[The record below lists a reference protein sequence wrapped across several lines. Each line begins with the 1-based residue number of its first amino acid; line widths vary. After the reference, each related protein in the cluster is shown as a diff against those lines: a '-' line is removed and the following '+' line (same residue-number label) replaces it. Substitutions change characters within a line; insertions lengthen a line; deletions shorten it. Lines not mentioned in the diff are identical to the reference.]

1 MQLSESIAAA
11 EPTLQRLGY
20 PPRTDR
26 KDLWVK
32 PRAALGLPSLES
44 DRIEVVYW
52 NGLPRTVVGWGI
64 RPQVV
69 LAYATGPAFG
79 LPPPV
84 SLVFDGSGN
93 ATAFEYDGNQ
103 FSVAAAAPYWKE
115 TLTKPPGGI
124 SPIQANK
131 VIQEV
136 AEGNRN
142 WFLDSRSK
150 KVVGVLPRIFPEGTV
165 VLYELLQNATD
176 SGASEAVFRLESESL
191 LFLNDGFPFT
201 ENDLESISFVN
212 SSTKPLDTIGFMGL
226 GFKAS
231 FEISDQPEVHS
242 PPFCFRFDRHE
253 EGGEL
258 FPIPIG
264 CTHASLGGYSTFFR
278 FPLSDRAKGL
288 IVDELAL
295 FDGRPLLYIG
305 ADLKRITTPNG
316 DFHLEPVQTLDE
328 AQILAVSE
336 STTNSRGEYAVFS
349 REWEPSLAAFQEFA
363 RDRNLELPQFKGR
376 KQRTSIAIPLDNGI
390 PDTTRSGRLQVYLP
404 TDVKLPVIFDVQG
417 NFLVGASRKELRHTS
432 GPWNQEHF
440 QTLPMLVADVLEWAK
455 AQAPN
460 APHWA
465 SWYDLFP
472 SWQELEEYTGQ
483 HPVDEA
489 ENESKIDL
497 QSAFAKELG
506 KRNLIPAIDHKGSL
520 VFVAPED
527 ATVVDHD
534 LQSELSASDL
544 ARLSGSRVIS
554 PNLSEMAKDRL
565 SSYIK
570 RFGPKEFKA
579 SVEGSAWV
587 GHIDAFSEGVHSRQG
602 RHQLA
607 KVLAYLERKWLEYP
621 GHLGQCAIVLT
632 QDGKLRAAEE
642 KDAKRV
648 RTLPDVDIRFPTE
661 ELAEHYDVV
670 HQGFRRELNR
680 PGEMG
685 LDSGITQD
693 AVKALERVAPT
704 LDPGRIATDIILP
717 LFRGER
723 WQDVSDERLYR
734 YTRFLMQHSSETRA
748 AMEKSNIKVK
758 IRGTA
763 RHYLPPSQA
772 YFGHE
777 YSMDGER
784 LDRLCANAEGINFL
798 SGDYFQQASDAKD
811 DWIRFFS
818 ERGVTSQ
825 PRIHTLTCQIAEWN
839 LDELRRSTED
849 SWPAKVSLRASS
861 INDIWAAHFALD
873 DFALDPP
880 IHDIVQELY
889 NVKPPGW
896 KDRLGNFA
904 DILEAGW
911 DEYRSK
917 LKKELRYARLS
928 SSYINRT
935 QVTAVTTFARF
946 LKDDPWL
953 PIVDDLRISKRPCE
967 LVLNTQENRGLANK
981 ETPLSFCT
989 FEEPSLIS
997 FLGIKEHPPETTPLL
1012 RLQYAVDREENDLS
1026 VFESLYTDLARD
1038 PALDTNTLREA
1049 FRDHRLIFAPDHDPS
1064 YVTPEEALYASRTV
1078 LVPRMAIIGD
1088 AYSNLEEF
1096 FTGSLGIPTAERLEH
1111 FVEFLRDYVWK
1122 CRPAI
1127 SDNLRSAIESCY
1139 RRFFNHL
1146 DETQEE
1152 AREGALALLREQLGF
1167 PTMVFCG
1174 ARGWVDTTK
1183 TIVLYPDTAAY
1194 EGLLSER
1201 PDIAIESHLKRLAQP
1216 LSEIRMLLDALN
1228 VRPMSEAIRRVP
1240 DIGDVKVHAQ
1250 STEFGE
1256 HISLLVRKA
1265 IAIVQREQAKTESTS
1280 RNVNLFLQ
1288 EWKERSEA
1296 LFGDVSFFE
1305 TPPIKVRDEL
1315 VTDGTTLREMR
1326 WGAYVSAESGHLR
1339 VYMSGNLLDVF
1350 DAIADQLRGIL
1361 RLDLLP
1367 AGLRDE
1373 VASLVQS
1380 NLARLDNERFGVLL
1394 NQRLREKG
1402 FPVEEDEEL
1411 QRIVRSATQELE
1423 AKALA
1428 NPEEHVQDP
1437 GPANES
1443 PPHLTHDKKNDS
1455 SGPNGGQNQP
1465 PPKALTPEE
1474 ILAQLPKFDEASY
1487 GADSAVDL
1495 TGTSQWQIGTQQS
1508 RLERE
1513 GGGSFGGG
1521 GRFRNA
1527 QAYRDAYGI
1536 RGEQW
1541 VAEQEK
1547 WALRTAG
1554 KPDLAERVV
1563 HKAMTHEG
1571 SPWDIESF
1579 EKSYPH
1585 RAIYVEVKSTPDA
1598 DSFEVD
1604 MSIDQIRAALEPS
1617 RPYFIYRVVNV
1628 DTRKP
1633 TVYIYDFKAVTQ
1645 SQQIKFSASNVSVML
1660 PKPEKPE
1667 Q

>member
-1 MQLSESIAAA
+1 MIVMQWSESIADA

-26 KDLWVK
+26 NDLWVK
-32 PRAALGLPSLES
+32 PRAALGLPSVGL

-52 NGLPRTVVGWGI
+52 EGLPRTIVGWGI
-64 RPQVV
+64 QPQDV
-69 LAYATGPAFG
+69 LTYATGPAFE

-93 ATAFEYDGNQ
+93 ATAFEYDGIQ
-103 FSVAAAAPYWKE
+103 FSASATAPHWNQ
-115 TLTKPPGGI
+115 TLVKPPGCI

-136 AEGNRN
+136 AEGNED
-142 WFLDSRSK
+142 WFRDSRSK

-165 VLYELLQNATD
+165 VLYELLQNAAD

-191 LFLNDGFPFT
+191 LFLNNGFPFT
-201 ENDLESISFVN
+201 ENDVESISFVN

-242 PPFCFRFDRHE
+242 PPFCFRFDRLE

-258 FPIPIG
+258 FPIPMG

-278 FPLSDRAKGL
+278 FPLKERAKGL

-305 ADLKRITTPNG
+305 AELRRITTPNG
-316 DFHLEPVQTLDE
+316 DFHLEPVQTLDQ

-336 STTNSRGEYAVFS
+336 STTDSRAEYAVFS

-363 RDRNLELPQFKGR
+363 RDRNLELSQLKGR

-390 PDTTRSGRLQVYLP
+390 PDTTRSSRLQVYLP
-404 TDVKLPVIFDVQG
+404 TDVKLPVLFDVQG

-460 APHWA
+460 APNWA
-465 SWYDLFP
+465 SWYDLIP
-472 SWQELEEYTGQ
+472 SWKELEEHIGQ
-483 HPVDEA
+483 HPVDVA
-489 ENESKIDL
+489 ENESRIDL
-497 QSAFAKELG
+497 QLVFAKELG
-506 KRNLIPAIDHKGSL
+506 KRSLIPAIDHEGSL

-534 LQSELSASDL
+534 LQSVLSASDL
-544 ARLSGSRVIS
+544 ARLSGFPVIS
-554 PNLSEMAKDRL
+554 PDLSEMAKDRL

-570 RFGPKEFKA
+570 RFGPEEFKA
-579 SVEGSAWV
+579 SVEDSAWV

-607 KVLAYLERKWLEYP
+607 KVLAYLERNWLEYP
-621 GHLGQCAIVLT
+621 GDLRNCTIVLT
-632 QDGKLRAAEE
+632 EDSKLRAAEE
-642 KDAKRV
+642 DGAKRV
-648 RTLPDVDIRFPTE
+648 RALPDVDIRFPTE
-661 ELAEHYDVV
+661 ELAEHYDVA

-685 LDSGITQD
+685 LDPGITQD

-704 LDPGRIATDIILP
+704 LDPARIATDIILP

-734 YTRFLMQHSSETRA
+734 YTRFLMQHSSETRV

-763 RHYLPPSQA
+763 RQYLPPSQA
-772 YFGHE
+772 YFGLE

-784 LDRLCANAEGINFL
+784 LDRLCANGEGVNFL
-798 SGDYFQQASDAKD
+798 SADYLQQASEAKD

-818 ERGVTSQ
+818 ERGLTSQ
-825 PRIHTLTCQIAEWN
+825 PRVHTSTRQIAEWN
-839 LDELRRSTED
+839 LDELRKSTED
-849 SWPAKVSLRASS
+849 SCPAKVSLRASS
-861 INDIWAAHFALD
+861 IGDIRASHFALD

-880 IHDIVQELY
+880 ILKIVQELY
-889 NVKPPGW
+889 SVKPPGW

-911 DEYRSK
+911 DEYKSK
-917 LKKELRYARLS
+917 LKKELRYARLFS
-928 SSYINRT
+928 SSINSR
-935 QVTAVTTFARF
+935 QVTALTTFARF
-946 LKDDPWL
+946 LKDEPWL

-967 LVLNTQENRGLANK
+967 LVLNTEENRGLANK

-1012 RLQYAVDREENDLS
+1012 RLQYAVDRQEDDPS
-1026 VFESLYTDLARD
+1026 VFESLYAELAGGSGFD
-1038 PALDTNTLREA
+1038 PNTLRAA
-1049 FRDHRLIFAPDHDPS
+1049 FRDQRLIFAPDHDPS

-1078 LVPRMAIIGD
+1078 LTPRMAAIGD
-1088 AYSNLEEF
+1088 AYPNLEEF
-1096 FTGSLGIPTAERLEH
+1096 FTESLGIPTAERLEH

-1122 CRPAI
+1122 YRPAI
-1127 SDNLRSAIESCY
+1127 SDNLRSAVESCY
-1139 RRFFNHL
+1139 RRLFNHL
-1146 DETQEE
+1146 DETLEEDREE
-1152 AREGALALLREQLGF
+1152 ALTLLKQQLGF

-1174 ARGWVDTTK
+1174 ARGWVDTSQS
-1183 TIVLYPDTAAY
+1183 IVLYPDAAAY

-1228 VRPMSEAIRRVP
+1228 IRPMTETVRRVP
-1240 DIGDVKVHAQ
+1240 DIGDVNVHAQ

-1256 HISLLVRKA
+1256 HLSLLVRKA
-1265 IAIVQREQAKTESTS
+1265 IAVVQREQAKTESTS

-1296 LFGDVSFFE
+1296 LFGDVKFFE
-1305 TPPIKVRDEL
+1305 SPPFKVRDEL
-1315 VTDGTTLREMR
+1315 VTDGTTLRETQ
-1326 WGAYVSAESGHLR
+1326 WEAYVSAEGGHLSI
-1339 VYMSGNLLDVF
+1339 YMSGNLLDVF
-1350 DAIADQLRGIL
+1350 DSVADQLRGIL

-1411 QRIVRSATQELE
+1411 QRIVRSATQELGAE
-1423 AKALA
+1423 TRA
-1428 NPEEHVQDP
+1428 NPEEDVQDS
-1437 GPANES
+1437 ES
-1443 PPHLTHDKKNDS
+1443 ENKGPPHPTHDNKNGS
-1455 SGPNGGQNQP
+1455 LGPNEGKDQP

-1474 ILAQLPKFDEASY
+1474 ILAQLPKFDGTSY
-1487 GADSAVDL
+1487 GAGSVVDL
-1495 TGTSQWQIGTQQS
+1495 TRTSQWQIVTQQS

-1513 GGGSFGGG
+1513 SGGGFGGG

-1536 RGEQW
+1536 RGEEW

-1547 WALRTAG
+1547 WALRAAG
-1554 KPDLAERVV
+1554 KPELAERVV
-1563 HKAMTHEG
+1563 HKSKTHEG

-1585 RAIYVEVKSTPDA
+1585 RAIYVEVKSTPD
-1598 DSFEVD
+1598 DD
-1604 MSIDQIRAALEPS
+1604 
-1617 RPYFIYRVVNV
+1617 NV
-1628 DTRKP
+1628 
-1633 TVYIYDFKAVTQ
+1633 TVQ
-1645 SQQIKFSASNVSVML
+1645 SG
-1660 PKPEKPE
+1660 
-1667 Q
+1667 

>member
-1 MQLSESIAAA
+1 M
-11 EPTLQRLGY
+11 
-20 PPRTDR
+20 
-26 KDLWVK
+26 
-32 PRAALGLPSLES
+32 
-44 DRIEVVYW
+44 
-52 NGLPRTVVGWGI
+52 
-64 RPQVV
+64 
-69 LAYATGPAFG
+69 
-79 LPPPV
+79 
-84 SLVFDGSGN
+84 
-93 ATAFEYDGNQ
+93 
-103 FSVAAAAPYWKE
+103 
-115 TLTKPPGGI
+115 
-124 SPIQANK
+124 
-131 VIQEV
+131 
-136 AEGNRN
+136 
-142 WFLDSRSK
+142 
-150 KVVGVLPRIFPEGTV
+150 
-165 VLYELLQNATD
+165 
-176 SGASEAVFRLESESL
+176 
-191 LFLNDGFPFT
+191 
-201 ENDLESISFVN
+201 
-212 SSTKPLDTIGFMGL
+212 
-226 GFKAS
+226 
-231 FEISDQPEVHS
+231 
-242 PPFCFRFDRHE
+242 
-253 EGGEL
+253 
-258 FPIPIG
+258 
-264 CTHASLGGYSTFFR
+264 
-278 FPLSDRAKGL
+278 
-288 IVDELAL
+288 
-295 FDGRPLLYIG
+295 
-305 ADLKRITTPNG
+305 
-316 DFHLEPVQTLDE
+316 
-328 AQILAVSE
+328 LAVSE
-336 STTNSRGEYAVFS
+336 SVNKSRTEYAVFDK
-349 REWEPSLAAFQEFA
+349 EWKPSSAALQEFA
-363 RDRNLELPQFKGR
+363 RDRNLEPSQLEGR
-376 KQRTSIAIPLDNGI
+376 KQRTSIAIPLHNGI
-390 PDTTRSGRLQVYLP
+390 LDTARSGRLQVYLP
-404 TDVKLPVIFDVQG
+404 TDVKLPVTFDVQG

-432 GPWNQEHF
+432 GPWNREHF

-455 AQAPN
+455 AQAPS
-460 APHWA
+460 APNWA
-465 SWYDLFP
+465 SWYDLIP
-472 SWQELEEYTGQ
+472 KWQELEEHIGR

-489 ENESKIDL
+489 ENESRIDL

-506 KRNLIPAIDHKGSL
+506 KRSLIPAIDHKGSL

-527 ATVVDHD
+527 ATVVDYD
-534 LQSELSASDL
+534 LQSVLSASDL

-554 PNLSEMAKDRL
+554 PDLSEIAKDRL

-570 RFGPKEFKA
+570 RFGPEEFKA

-587 GHIDAFSEGVHSRQG
+587 GHIDAFSEGVRSRQG

-607 KVLAYLERKWLEYP
+607 KVLAYLERKSHEYP
-621 GHLGQCAIVLT
+621 GHLGKCTIVLT

-680 PGEMG
+680 PSEMG

-734 YTRFLMQHSSETRA
+734 YTRFLMQHSTETRA

-758 IRGTA
+758 IRGIA
-763 RHYLPPSQA
+763 RQYLPPNQA
-772 YFGHE
+772 YFGQE

-784 LDRLCANAEGINFL
+784 LDRLCANVEGVSFL
-798 SGDYFQQASDAKD
+798 SGDYLQQASEAKD
-811 DWIRFFS
+811 DWTRFFS

-825 PRIHTLTCQIAEWN
+825 PRMHTSTHQIAEWN
-839 LDELRRSTED
+839 LDELRKSTED

-861 INDIWAAHFALD
+861 INDIRASHFALD
-873 DFALDPP
+873 NFALDPP
-880 IHDIVQELY
+880 ILNVVQELY
-889 NVKPPGW
+889 NVKPAGW

-917 LKKELRYARLS
+917 LKKEVRYAWLY
-928 SSYINRT
+928 SSYINKK
-935 QVTAVTTFARF
+935 QVTALTTFARF
-946 LKDDPWL
+946 LKDEPWL

-967 LVLNTQENRGLANK
+967 LVLNTEENRGLANK

-1012 RLQYAVDREENDLS
+1012 RLQYAVDRQEDDLS
-1026 VFESLYTDLARD
+1026 VFESLYTDLAGD
-1038 PALDTNTLREA
+1038 PGLDTNTLRAE
-1049 FRDHRLIFAPDHDPS
+1049 FRDHRLIFAPDHVPC
-1064 YVTPEEALYASRTV
+1064 YVTPEEALYVSRTV
-1078 LVPRMAIIGD
+1078 LAPRMAAIGD
-1088 AYSNLEEF
+1088 AYPHLEEF
-1096 FTGSLGIPTAERLEH
+1096 FTESLGIPTAERLEH
-1111 FVEFLRDYVWK
+1111 FVEFLRDYIWEY
-1122 CRPAI
+1122 RPAI
-1127 SDNLRSAIESCY
+1127 SDNLRSAVESCY

-1152 AREGALALLREQLGF
+1152 ARDEALTLLKEQLGF

-1183 TIVLYPDTAAY
+1183 TMVLYPDTPAY
-1194 EGLLSER
+1194 EGLLS
-1201 PDIAIESHLKRLAQP
+1201 DISGVAVESHLKRLAQP
-1216 LSEIRMLLDALN
+1216 LSEIGMLLDALN
-1228 VRPMSEAIRRVP
+1228 VKPMSEAIRRVP

-1250 STEFGE
+1250 SAEFGE
-1256 HISLLVRKA
+1256 HISLLVRKT

-1280 RNVNLFLQ
+1280 RNVNLFLE
-1288 EWKERSEA
+1288 EWKDRSEA

-1305 TPPIKVRDEL
+1305 SAPIRVRDEL
-1315 VTDGTTLREMR
+1315 VTDGTTLREMQ

-1367 AGLRDE
+1367 GGLRDE

-1423 AKALA
+1423 AETGA

-1437 GPANES
+1437 GSANES
-1443 PPHLTHDKKNDS
+1443 PPHLTHDKTNGS

-1465 PPKALTPEE
+1465 PPQALTPEQ
-1474 ILAQLPKFDEASY
+1474 ILAQLPKFDETSF

-1508 RLERE
+1508 RLERT
-1513 GGGSFGGG
+1513 GGGGFVDG

-1541 VAEQEK
+1541 VVEQEK
-1547 WALRTAG
+1547 WALRNAG
-1554 KPDLAERVV
+1554 KPELAERVV
-1563 HKAMTHEG
+1563 HKSKTHEG

-1598 DSFEVD
+1598 DNFEVD
-1604 MSIDQIRAALEPS
+1604 MSVDQIRAALGPS
-1617 RPYFIYRVVNV
+1617 RPYRIYRVLNV

-1633 TVYIYDFKAVTQ
+1633 TAYIYDFKAVSQ
-1645 SQQIKFSASNVSVML
+1645 SQQLKFSATNVSVML

-1667 Q
+1667 QWIGEPRPQGLL